1 MGLEVAQNGSG
12 ILFEAD
18 PITVNRE
25 GAKSITV
32 FVYEWQNLRLGK
44 VVSELRL
51 KGTRAFRG
59 ADADYTDHYGPAIAD
74 NAIPLLA
81 VSSVRSRDS
90 ARNSSTDRGDVTVR
104 K

>member
-1 MGLEVAQNGSG
+1 MGLEVEQNGSG
-12 ILFEAD
+12 ILLRSGPD
-18 PITVNRE
+18 HRNRE

-59 ADADYTDHYGPAIAD
+59 ADADYTDHSGPAIAD
-74 NAIPLLA
+74 NTILLLA

-90 ARNSSTDRGDVTVR
+90 ARNS
-104 K
+104 